1 VFICIIKQTQ
11 QTTTTMKKLITNS
24 NPFAL
29 LVIPVLFA
37 MIIGVSYQV
46 KQANNLL
53 PKTTYT
59 QTTSLFDKSIHLFKA
74 VCSISK
80 EKVW

>member
-1 VFICIIKQTQ
+1 MYHQKQRNKQ
-11 QTTTTMKKLITNS
+11 LITMKKFITNT

-46 KQANNLL
+46 KQSNSLL
-53 PKTTYT
+53 PKTSYA